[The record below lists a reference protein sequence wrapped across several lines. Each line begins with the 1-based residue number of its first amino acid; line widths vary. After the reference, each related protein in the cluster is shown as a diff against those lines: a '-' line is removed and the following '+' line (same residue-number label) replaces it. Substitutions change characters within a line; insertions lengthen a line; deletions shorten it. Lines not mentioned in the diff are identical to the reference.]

1 MSDSHIPPPPTQSM
15 PVPPPPP
22 GFGPPVPTGAA
33 GGSGRS
39 PLVKR
44 LALGTGGVVLL
55 AGAVG
60 GGIWAYNEYFGQGP
74 QPAEALPAEGLLAYT
89 AIDLD
94 PSGEQKVEAV
104 EMLNEFPAAEEYINL
119 DASDDVKAKVWELA
133 REENEHFCAD
143 LDYEDD
149 IEPWIGDRFG
159 FAAYEHDGE
168 IPVQGVLVL
177 QVTDAD
183 AAEDKIDD
191 IIECLSDV
199 ADEDADEVGYAVEGD
214 WMVVSTGGEKAAKEL
229 LEDGQDDPLS
239 EDEDFETWTGKLG
252 DPGIATSYV
261 PAAAGERFIEIAE
274 DEGEEVPAALETVL
288 EDFTGAAGVVRFED
302 GTLQAESVMGGLPEQ
317 VTELLSD
324 AGTEA
329 LASLPS
335 STAGA
340 IGFGL
345 AEGWMDQLLDGAVGP
360 FVEAF
365 GMDVET
371 LEMMFS
377 QEVGITLDDVET
389 LLGESVAFAQDGE
402 QDADAYREQQID
414 GLQMGLKIKGDTEAI
429 ESIITK
435 LRNRVEAEGIPSDF
449 VLTKI
454 EGDYLMVSL
463 SPEYLEKLADE
474 DGLGDSDRF
483 EKLVPHGDDANF
495 VFYLD
500 LDALYDVIEPIIEA
514 EEPGDADEILEN
526 IEPLDGLGISIWHEG
541 DELHQRVTL
550 STD

>member
-1 MSDSHIPPPPTQSM
+1 MSDSQLPPPPPTQSM

-22 GFGPPVPTGAA
+22 GFGPPAASGAA
-33 GGSGRS
+33 GGGRS

-44 LALGTGGVVLL
+44 LALATGGVVLV

-74 QPAEALPAEGLLAYT
+74 QPAEALPAAGLLGYT

-104 EMLNEFPAAEEYINL
+104 EMLNKFPAAEEYINL

-133 REENEHFCAD
+133 REENDDFCAD
-143 LDYEDD
+143 LDYDDD
-149 IEPWIGDRFG
+149 IDPWIGDRFG
-159 FAAYEHDGE
+159 FAVYENDGDE
-168 IPVQGVLVL
+168 PVQGVVVL

-183 AAEDKIDD
+183 AAEDTIGDV
-191 IIECLSDV
+191 IECVSDV
-199 ADEDADEVGYAVEGD
+199 AGEDADEVGYAVDGD
-214 WMVVSTGGEKAAKEL
+214 WMIISSAGEKAAKEL
-229 LEDGQDDPLS
+229 LEDGQEDPLS
-239 EDEDFETWTGKLG
+239 DDEDFQDWTDKLG
-252 DPGIATSYV
+252 DAGIATSYT

-274 DEGEEVPAALETVL
+274 DEGEEVPPALETVL

-302 GTLQAESVMGGLPEQ
+302 GTLQAEAVMGGLPEQ
-317 VTELLSD
+317 VTDLLSD

-329 LASLPS
+329 LSTLPS

-340 IGFGL
+340 LGFGL
-345 AEGWMDQLLDGAVGP
+345 ADGWMDKLLDEAVGP
-360 FVEAF
+360 FIEAF
-365 GMDVET
+365 GMDVDS

-377 QEVGITLDDVET
+377 QEVGITFDDVET

-402 QDADAYREQQID
+402 QDPDVYREQRLD
-414 GLQMGLKIKGDTEAI
+414 GLQMGLKIKGDTDEI
-429 ESIITK
+429 ERIITK
-435 LRNRVEAEGIPSDF
+435 LRARVEAEGIPSDF
-449 VLTKI
+449 VLTQI
-454 EGDYLMVSL
+454 EGDYLLVSL
-463 SPEYLEKLADE
+463 SPEYLEKLASE

-483 EKLVPHGDDANF
+483 EKLVPKGGEANF

-500 LDALYDVIEPIIEA
+500 LDALYDVIEPIVEE
-514 EEPGDADEILEN
+514 EEPVDGDEILEN
-526 IEPLDGLGISIWHEG
+526 VEPLDGLGISVWTEG
-541 DELHQRVTL
+541 DELHTRVTL